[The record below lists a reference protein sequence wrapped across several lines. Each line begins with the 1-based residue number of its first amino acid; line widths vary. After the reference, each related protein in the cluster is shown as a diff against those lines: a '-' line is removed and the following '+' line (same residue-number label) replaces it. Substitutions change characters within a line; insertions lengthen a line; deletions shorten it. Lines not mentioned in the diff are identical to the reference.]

1 MYDSLYINFKNG
13 KNYSEKNQ
21 DGLTFEEENEEE
33 VEGGLGGVLVII
45 HFLVST
51 SYIGLFLCES
61 SSSCAL
67 TTWTVFQMYI
77 SIKSSFT
84 SR

>member
-33 VEGGLGGVLVII
+33 VEGGLGGASDYP
-45 HFLVST
+45 FFGW
-51 SYIGLFLCES
+51 Y
-61 SSSCAL
+61 
-67 TTWTVFQMYI
+67 
-77 SIKSSFT
+77 
-84 SR
+84 

>member
-33 VEGGLGGVLVII
+33 VEGGLGG
-45 HFLVST
+45 
-51 SYIGLFLCES
+51 C
-61 SSSCAL
+61 
-67 TTWTVFQMYI
+67 
-77 SIKSSFT
+77 
-84 SR
+84 